1 MIYISISDSG
11 IGIPKEKID
20 KIFERYAQ
28 VDNKLTRKNN
38 GSGIGLSLVKSLV
51 EMHGGNIEVESEVNN
66 GSTFTIRLPI
76 KTVACQNV
84 KTTDLTKSKVEKC
97 SIEFSDIYS

>member
-1 MIYISISDSG
+1 
-11 IGIPKEKID
+11 
-20 KIFERYAQ
+20 
-28 VDNKLTRKNN
+28 
-38 GSGIGLSLVKSLV
+38 
-51 EMHGGNIEVESEVNN
+51 MHGGNIEVESEVNN